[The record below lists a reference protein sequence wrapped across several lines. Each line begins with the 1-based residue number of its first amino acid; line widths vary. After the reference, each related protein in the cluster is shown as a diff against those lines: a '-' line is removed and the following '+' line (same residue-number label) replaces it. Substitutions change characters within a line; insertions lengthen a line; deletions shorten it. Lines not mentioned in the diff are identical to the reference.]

1 LHLAKRRGV
10 HNVNEVEE
18 DTGNELSTKEQISRN
33 SKALEKKYVAELQL
47 ERLKTDGEVRGSINR
62 FKTSDYVK
70 EAKQLLKVQ
79 KAYHQLDQSFI
90 DTYIDLL
97 ETRRTYYEGPGEDSP
112 FGWKDIKEW
121 YEMLMGHCT

>member
-1 LHLAKRRGV
+1 MLHLAKRRGV

-79 KAYHQLDQSFI
+79 KHIINLI
-90 DTYIDLL
+90 NHL
-97 ETRRTYYEGPGEDSP
+97 
-112 FGWKDIKEW
+112 
-121 YEMLMGHCT
+121 